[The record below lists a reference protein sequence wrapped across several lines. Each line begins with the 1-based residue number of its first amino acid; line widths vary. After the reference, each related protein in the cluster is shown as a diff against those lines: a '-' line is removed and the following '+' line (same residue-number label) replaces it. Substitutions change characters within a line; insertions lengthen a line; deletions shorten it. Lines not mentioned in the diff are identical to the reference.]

1 MHNFTATI
9 GEICYTT
16 KSDPPENGRLINSLL
31 EYLPGAQQSL
41 SGLPLTLSHT
51 NGKCSSA
58 SLPIHLTYQHWFLH
72 IRKISHTLDIEIHT
86 CTQGLDNAAL
96 GRICKNTNSKL
107 FPRPR

>member
-16 KSDPPENGRLINSLL
+16 KSDGGPTREWEAHQLIAGISSWR
-31 EYLPGAQQSL
+31 ATI
-41 SGLPLTLSHT
+41 PLTLSHT